1 MTVRLVALVLAAS
14 FAALASAQS
23 YPSKPV
29 RMINPF
35 PAGGPVDVAGR
46 PVLEKLRAELGQPFI
61 MENRPGGGTMIASQ
75 AVLNAPADGYTLLF
89 TAAQF
94 AINPSVYSRMPY
106 DTVKDFQP
114 LSLVAQGPFVM
125 VVHPSVPAKD
135 LGELIALAKAQ
146 PGKLNYASAGN
157 GSLFHMAGEFFKM
170 LAGVNI
176 VHVPYKGGAPAT
188 TSVLAGETQIM
199 FGSPAGVLQHVNS
212 GRMRLLAVT
221 SPERS
226 PFAPGAPTAMEAGLK
241 GYEVDTWYGI
251 LAPVGTPREI
261 VDMLSRKIDAIVKS
275 DEVRALYAKQGLSP
289 AGGPPEAFAAKI
301 AADMAKWGKV
311 AKQSGTKVD

>member
-1 MTVRLVALVLAAS
+1 MNRFLALCAAIGFSSLVA
-14 FAALASAQS
+14 AQS
-23 YPSKPV
+23 YPAKPV

-46 PVLEKLRAELGQPFI
+46 PVLEKLRADLGQPFI
-61 MENRPGGGTMIASQ
+61 MENRPGGATIVASE
-75 AVLNAPADGYTLLF
+75 AVAKSPADGYTLLF

-94 AINPSVYSRMPY
+94 PINPSIFKSLPF

-114 LSLVAQGPFVM
+114 VSLVAQGPFVM
-125 VVHPSVPAKD
+125 VVHPSVPANN
-135 LGELIALAKAQ
+135 LAELIALAKAQ
-146 PGKLNYASAGN
+146 PGKLNYASAGS
-157 GSLFHMAGEFFKM
+157 GSLFHMAGELFKM

-199 FGSPAGVLQHVNS
+199 FGSPAGVLQHVSS

-226 PFAPGAPTAMEAGLK
+226 PFAPGAPTAIEAGLP

-251 LAPVGTPREI
+251 LAPAGTPRDI
-261 VDMLSRKIDAIVKS
+261 VDMLSAKIDAIVKS
-275 DEVRALYAKQGLSP
+275 PEVRELYARQGLSP
-289 AGGPPEAFAAKI
+289 GGGTPDDFARKI
-301 AADMAKWGKV
+301 AADMAKWSKV
-311 AKQSGTKVD
+311 AKATGAKAD

>member
-1 MTVRLVALVLAAS
+1 VRHRFLAFVAAAGFAAAS
-14 FAALASAQS
+14 FAQS

-35 PAGGPVDVAGR
+35 PAGGPVDVSGR
-46 PVLEKLRAELGQPFI
+46 PVLEKLRQDLGQPFL
-61 MENRPGGGTMIASQ
+61 MENRPGGGTIIASELV
-75 AVLNAPADGYTLLF
+75 AKAPADGYTLLF

-94 AINPSVYSRMPY
+94 AINPSIYKALPY

-114 LSLVAQGPFVM
+114 VSLVAQGPFVM
-125 VVHPSVPAKD
+125 VVHPSVPAKN
-135 LGELIALAKAQ
+135 LAELIALAKQQ
-146 PGKLNYASAGN
+146 PGKLNYASAGS
-157 GSLFHMAGEFFKM
+157 GSLFHMAGELFK
-170 LAGVNI
+170 LAAGVNL

-199 FGSPAGVLQHVNS
+199 FGSPAGVLQHVSS

-226 PFAPGAPTAMEAGLK
+226 PFAPGAPTAIEAGLA

-251 LAPVGTPREI
+251 LAPAGTPREI
-261 VDMLSRKIDAIVKS
+261 VERLSQKIDAIVKS
-275 DEVRALYAKQGLSP
+275 PEVRELYARQGLSP
-289 AGGPPEAFAAKI
+289 AGGPPEAFARKI

-311 AKQSGTKVD
+311 AKESGAKVD